1 MHIQYSAHFL
11 NSKIMS
17 KNINY
22 RGKGPYLNIDS
33 CYKIRLAY
41 YQWTFFVSLT
51 KPMLIKYYFTS
62 FH

>member
-1 MHIQYSAHFL
+1 
-11 NSKIMS
+11 MS

-33 CYKIRLAY
+33 CSKIQLA
-41 YQWTFFVSLT
+41 YQWTFFVSFT
-51 KPMLIKYYFTS
+51 KPMLIKNYFTS